1 MPLRTAAASFLLR
14 SLKHRIHHRDERA
27 LLRGGQAQ
35 PFIQHIALSGRQSKQ
50 CLAASKNCESVSPNA
65 SQIFSSE
72 ENEGVMPFWY
82 QDEMVDCGRPERSA
96 S

>member
-1 MPLRTAAASFLLR
+1 MEHETNRRFGDRRSHLSSISRCPAVRAS
-14 SLKHRIHHRDERA
+14 SVSPPE
-27 LLRGGQAQ
+27 
-35 PFIQHIALSGRQSKQ
+35 
-50 CLAASKNCESVSPNA
+50 KNCESVSPNA

>member
-1 MPLRTAAASFLLR
+1 MLKLEREKSAPLAFQ
-14 SLKHRIHHRDERA
+14 HRIHHREKRT
-27 LLRGGQAQ
+27 LLRGRQAQ
-35 PFIQHIALSGRQSKQ
+35 PFFQHAALPGRQGKQ
-50 CLAASKNCESVSPNA
+50 CLAVGKKLRERQPKCVADL
-65 SQIFSSE
+65 FSE